1 MKILNGTNSILSIFL
16 VFLSLLFNSCSSLA
30 NLDKKN
36 TNLVSGKFILATE
49 EVYLNGFLEIL
60 KIDDVFF
67 LKIKTINSI
76 NEYKI
81 KFSDKKLVLSEK
93 ESEFL
98 SSNIDSNLMDINFF
112 IIFSWIFEPCNEK
125 VCQKLNIENLS
136 IKRTFKNDSVLIEIK
151 NIQDL
156 FTIKLILR

>member
-16 VFLSLLFNSCSSLA
+16 VFLSLIFNSCSSLT

-60 KIDDVFF
+60 KIDDMFL
-67 LKIKTINSI
+67 LKIETINSK

-98 SSNIDSNLMDINFF
+98 SLKSGSVEKT
-112 IIFSWIFEPCNEK
+112 IF
-125 VCQKLNIENLS
+125 
-136 IKRTFKNDSVLIEIK
+136 
-151 NIQDL
+151 DL
-156 FTIKLILR
+156 AI

>member
-16 VFLSLLFNSCSSLA
+16 VFLSLIFNSCSSLT
-30 NLDKKN
+30 NIDKKN
-36 TNLVSGKFILATE
+36 TNLVSGKFMLAME

-60 KIDDVFF
+60 KIDDVFL
-67 LKIKTINSI
+67 LKIETINSK

-98 SSNIDSNLMDINFF
+98 SNKIDFNLMDINFY
-112 IIFSWIFEPCNEK
+112 
-125 VCQKLNIENLS
+125 
-136 IKRTFKNDSVLIEIK
+136 TF
-151 NIQDL
+151 Q
-156 FTIKLILR
+156 

>member
-49 EVYLNGFLEIL
+49 EEYLNGFLEIL
-60 KIDDVFF
+60 KIDDVFL
-67 LKIKTINSI
+67 LKIETINSK
-76 NEYKI
+76 NVYNI

-98 SSNIDSNLMDINFF
+98 SSNIDSKLMDINFF

-136 IKRTFKNDSVLIEIK
+136 IKRTLKNDSILIEIK

>member
-16 VFLSLLFNSCSSLA
+16 VFLSLIFNSCSSLT
-30 NLDKKN
+30 NLEKKN
-36 TNLVSGKFILATE
+36 SNLVSGKFILATE

-136 IKRTFKNDSVLIEIK
+136 IKRTLKNDSILIEIK

>member
-1 MKILNGTNSILSIFL
+1 MKILNGTNSILSVFL
-16 VFLSLLFNSCSSLA
+16 VFLSLIFNSCSSLT

-60 KIDDVFF
+60 KIEDVFL
-67 LKIKTINSI
+67 LKIGTINSK

-81 KFSDKKLVLSEK
+81 KFSEKKLVLSEK

-98 SSNIDSNLMDINFF
+98 SNKIDFNLMDINFF
-112 IIFSWIFEPCNEK
+112 KIFSWIFEPCNEK

-136 IKRTFKNDSVLIEIK
+136 IKRTLKNDSTLIEIK
-151 NIQDL
+151 NIQNL
-156 FTIKLILR
+156 LTIKLILR